1 MDLVVD
7 RHTDIDDFLAAAEP
21 FLLADE
27 AMNSLLLGV
36 ARSLKRQ
43 TQPRRRRPP
52 VLATVRRGKQVTLA
66 AVLPAQRKLLLAGQ
80 QDDEESPAALADH
93 LARTPVAIPWV
104 LGPVDVALPF
114 ARRWS
119 ATTGADFQPGLRQQ
133 LYKAVRARIPPD
145 SPPGHLQPAGFDERD
160 LLSRWVL
167 AFQQE
172 ALPKEE
178 GDLEASQ
185 MIADRL
191 LSNSDLFVWRTGEG
205 DTPRT
210 VSMAARARPTVR
222 GIAVNLVYTPP
233 ELRRH
238 GYASACVAHLTG
250 LLLESGWEF
259 CTLFTDRTN
268 ATSNHIYRHIG
279 YEPIADFDEY
289 RFSLPR
295 PGRTG

>member
-1 MDLVVD
+1 MEPVVV
-7 RHTDIDDFLAAAEP
+7 RHADIDDFLAAAEP

-27 AMNSLLLGV
+27 AMNSLFLGLT
-36 ARSLKRQ
+36 RSLKRQ

-52 VLATVRRGKQVTLA
+52 VLATVRRGDQVNLA

-80 QDDEESPAALADH
+80 PDGEDSLAVLVEH
-93 LARTPVAIPWV
+93 LARAMIPVPSV
-104 LGPVDVALPF
+104 LGPVDIALPF

-119 ATTGADFQPGLRQQ
+119 ATTGAESHPGLRQQ
-133 LYKAVRARIPPD
+133 LYKAVVARIPPD
-145 SPPGHLQPAGFDERD
+145 SPLGHLQAADYDERD

-172 ALPKEE
+172 ALPEE
-178 GDLEASQ
+178 DVDLSAAR
-185 MIADRL
+185 MIVDRL
-191 LSNSDLFVWRTGEG
+191 LSNNDLFVWRTGDG
-205 DTPRT
+205 DTSRT
-210 VSMAARARPTVR
+210 VSMAARARPTAR

-233 ELRRH
+233 EGRRH

-268 ATSNHIYRHIG
+268 ATSNHIYRQIG
-279 YEPIADFDEY
+279 YEAIADFDEY
-289 RFSLPR
+289 RFSPSES
-295 PGRTG
+295 G